1 MTSICSSKYYSFWH
15 KIKFGKGIH
24 EDTVYLR
31 EDIFANQMS
40 LNCTGKVLLTTNTS
54 DDGIAQA
61 AKKKLIEN
69 GIQESQITLG
79 HDIQVLEKDDLYVSY
94 DPPDLVVR
102 LVYDKKP
109 SGMIKMKNIKM
120 IKI

>member
-1 MTSICSSKYYSFWH
+1 MT
-15 KIKFGKGIH
+15 
-24 EDTVYLR
+24 
-31 EDIFANQMS
+31 

-54 DDGIAQA
+54 DDGIAEA

-69 GIQESQITLG
+69 GINESQIMLG
-79 HDIQVLEKDDLYVSY
+79 HDIQVLEIDDLHVIY

-102 LVYDKKP
+102 IVYDKKE
-109 SGMIKMKNIKM
+109 SGMIKMKNIRM